1 MEVCKAPTP
10 RLKALNKHNTHNV
23 HGDRGCYPHLRLL
36 IKTKTKQNKNNN
48 KQNKKNN
55 KQTNKK
61 QHIPQTTN
69 IYNKNNNYDRFPLFQ
84 APSEP
89 TRRRTTSVLSESAP
103 KVSPANRSSL
113 SIFRLVAAT
122 RTWQRL
128 AKRKRESFPP
138 PVKYENT
145 YQLEPDAHSKFSP
158 ARVEAILKD
167 VLESRL
173 KNISY
178 DPEQCRR
185 VATDLVSVIKSRT
198 KTCGFRRY
206 KLVCNVLIM
215 ENKGQGTHVASRGL
229 FNTDTDSFAAYTYR
243 NATLIAVAHVYGL
256 YFE

>member
-1 MEVCKAPTP
+1 M
-10 RLKALNKHNTHNV
+10 
-23 HGDRGCYPHLRLL
+23 
-36 IKTKTKQNKNNN
+36 
-48 KQNKKNN
+48 
-55 KQTNKK
+55 
-61 QHIPQTTN
+61 
-69 IYNKNNNYDRFPLFQ
+69 
-84 APSEP
+84 PSEP
-89 TRRRTTSVLSESAP
+89 TRRRTTSIISESAP

-185 VATDLVSVIKSRT
+185 VATDLVTVIKSRT